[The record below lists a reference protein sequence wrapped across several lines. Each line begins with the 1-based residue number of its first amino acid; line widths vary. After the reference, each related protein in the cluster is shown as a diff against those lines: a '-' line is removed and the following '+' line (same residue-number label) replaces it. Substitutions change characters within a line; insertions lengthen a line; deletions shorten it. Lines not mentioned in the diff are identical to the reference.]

1 MRFKMI
7 ATFAFAAN
15 LSVLAGTC
23 AAQRP
28 AQPPTQQQTQGQPQS
43 ASPATPGQG
52 PMGPGMMT
60 MGPGMAQMMGQM
72 AVRPQTAGGR
82 GQVPDAGGPLQM
94 VSRLLTALD
103 DTRVRTMLGIS
114 DQQADGLRKIILDTE
129 TFTIT
134 TGAAIA
140 VDSLELRELLRA
152 DKPDRAAVTSKGDE
166 ISKSTSGL
174 ISHYL
179 DAILAVKAILTPEQQ
194 EMIRAYVESGAPVP
208 PAPPGHR

>member
-1 MRFKMI
+1 MRFKMVAI
-7 ATFAFAAN
+7 SVLAMN
-15 LSVLAGTC
+15 LSVLAATG

-28 AQPPTQQQTQGQPQS
+28 AQPPASQPAQGQQQPAAPGQP
-43 ASPATPGQG
+43 
-52 PMGPGMMT
+52 PMGPGVIA

-72 AVRPQTAGGR
+72 SVRTQGAGGP
-82 GQVPDAGGPLQM
+82 GQSPGAGGPLQM

-140 VDSLELRELLRA
+140 VNSLELRELLRA

-166 ISKSTSGL
+166 ISKATSGL

-179 DAILAVKAILTPEQQ
+179 DAILAVKTILTPEQQ
-194 EMIRAYVESGAPVP
+194 EMISAYVESGAPVP
-208 PAPPGHR
+208 PALPGHR